1 MPAIW
6 VPKLGQEKATGRLL
20 PSQAATHR
28 RETLHA
34 ALPAHDI
41 SRHKKSAKVT
51 PGPLNSGHEQ
61 DPSQRAGSAVAA
73 VVNSQPLDSRP
84 SLNPQVHYVNFCL
97 EKAP

>member
-73 VVNSQPLDSRP
+73 VVNSQPSDSRP